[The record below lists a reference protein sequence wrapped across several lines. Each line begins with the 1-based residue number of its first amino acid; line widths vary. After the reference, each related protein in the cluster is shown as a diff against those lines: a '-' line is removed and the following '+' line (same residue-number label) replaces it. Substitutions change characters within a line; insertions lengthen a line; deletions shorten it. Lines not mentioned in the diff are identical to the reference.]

1 MRHGGEQTFE
11 RKGRD
16 VVKALVLFH
25 SQEYMNTAQMA
36 EAVAEGLRAAGCEVD
51 TFNTNDGR
59 YDITQFSQYD
69 CAAFGSPDY
78 YSYVAGNLKQFMDD
92 HYIADVR
99 KGMQGL
105 KGKPYVLFYSH
116 GGGGKVIDAMK
127 GIFKRVGTM
136 VGEPVGSRG
145 RPSPQV
151 LEQCKSL
158 GKALAEVV
166 LQK

>member
-1 MRHGGEQTFE
+1 MT
-11 RKGRD
+11 
-16 VVKALVLFH
+16 KALVLYH
-25 SQEYMNTAQMA
+25 SQEYGNTAPMA
-36 EAVAEGLRAAGCEVD
+36 EAVADGLREAGCEVD
-51 TFNTNDGR
+51 LFNTNDGR
-59 YDITQFSQYD
+59 FDITQFLQYD

-116 GGGGKVIDAMK
+116 GGGGRVIDAMQR
-127 GIFKRVGTM
+127 IFRRVGTM

-145 RPSPQV
+145 RPSKEA
-151 LEQCKSL
+151 LAQCKAL
-158 GKALAEVV
+158 GKTLAEAVV
-166 LQK
+166 QEGARA